1 MSFKTNADRIDR
13 LAALALREEV
23 VVVSGSKTVRALA
36 RGREGAQEIIP
47 HREIH
52 AAGTG
57 TELRRKRCTSAI
69 GMQPALPQ
77 KPYTLTG
84 HVATARQIN
93 MEINPL
99 FTR

>member
-57 TELRRKRCTSAI
+57 TELRRKRCHLRYDI
-69 GMQPALPQ
+69 QPALPQ

-84 HVATARQIN
+84 HVATARQIT